1 MRGVAKCICM
11 TKINWMPHWYFNNG
25 LADNI
30 VDLYLIITRIG
41 RSLEY
46 HNDLVVNIR
55 EHKVDVIIAVALLRF
70 KRVSSLLK
78 FTDAGTDIAN
88 LTRVVLRLGP
98 VTCLEH
104 SLTYNIPYKICR
116 HNTACIRV
124 VVYTTHSDINIQ
136 IVRSIAA
143 KMHSFQLYKYRHKC
157 II

>member
-1 MRGVAKCICM
+1 
-11 TKINWMPHWYFNNG
+11 MPHWYFNNG

-46 HNDLVVNIR
+46 HNDLYFQKTYLVVNIH
-55 EHKVDVIIAVALLRF
+55 EHKVDDVIIAVALLRF

-104 SLTYNIPYKICR
+104 SLTYNIP
-116 HNTACIRV
+116 
-124 VVYTTHSDINIQ
+124 
-136 IVRSIAA
+136 
-143 KMHSFQLYKYRHKC
+143 
-157 II
+157 